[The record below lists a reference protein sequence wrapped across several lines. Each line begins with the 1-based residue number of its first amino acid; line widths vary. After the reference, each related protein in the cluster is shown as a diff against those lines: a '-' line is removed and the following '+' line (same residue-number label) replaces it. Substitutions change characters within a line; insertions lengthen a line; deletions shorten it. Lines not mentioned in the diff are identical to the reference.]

1 MLKHKSFSRN
11 KFTVPGLVC
20 HIVLSWLL
28 AVVIEYFILPND
40 LRDLSKLD
48 GLAQMSFLRVIGIT
62 CGIAVLLTVISC
74 FVKTQAFERWGIVS
88 VFAVLALAALRASV
102 SWAFLT
108 VCALILVILAI
119 YGIYGW
125 DKSPEPVME
134 PKKAHKAHFWITA
147 ILSIAFFLFVS
158 AWTVG
163 RVYSF
168 SSPTF
173 DFGIFSQ
180 MFYNMKESALPM
192 TTVERDGL
200 LSHFAVHVSPIYYL
214 MLPFYWLVP
223 TPATLQVLQAAVITS
238 AVIPLWKIGKH
249 HGLTG
254 AQRMLVCTVLLLY
267 PAFSGG
273 TSYDIHENCFLT
285 PLILWTLYGIEKKNT
300 VITGIAAILT
310 LMVKEDAAVYVAVI
324 ALWLIVKTVLRSKK
338 MDKQNLATGI
348 ILLAVS
354 LGWFFFVTGYLS
366 KSGDG
371 VMTYRYNN
379 FMYDGSSSLIT
390 VIKSV
395 ILNPMKAVYE
405 CVDTE
410 KLYFIAMTLLPLLG
424 LPLLTRRYERYI
436 LLIPYILVNLMSDY
450 QYQHD
455 IFFQYTF
462 GSNAFLVYLTVV
474 NLADL
479 KINWQRV
486 FALVAATIVS
496 AVCFGIVVVPKAM
509 NYPAQA
515 IQYYDYYQNIRDTL
529 DTIPDGASVTATTF
543 YTTHLSQREV
553 LYDVRYCSQEH
564 LLETEYVVLKL
575 SASSDY
581 KKYATGGKDN
591 GFENLVTLL
600 KKNGYSEYTSL
611 DNVLVIYHKNRPED
625 PPSNPVI
632 STQIASNPFA
642 DLKPGAGV
650 VSEQYIEIETDG
662 ATIEYSITYASPL
675 IRLEVGLMPIGG
687 EEYVLEVEHGSAR
700 GVFEN
705 VPAGKYHLFVKNVG
719 CILDY
724 EERPI
729 TAGAMVCKLIEE
741 SP

>member
-1 MLKHKSFSRN
+1 MSKHKTLTQ
-11 KFTVPGLVC
+11 KQFTIPSLVR

-28 AVVIEYFILPND
+28 AVVTEYLILPNE
-40 LRDLSKLD
+40 LRDLAELD
-48 GLAQMSFLRVIGIT
+48 GLAQMSFVRVIGIT

-74 FVKTQAFERWGIVS
+74 FIKTQTVERWCIVIS
-88 VFAVLALAALRASV
+88 FAVLSITALWV
-102 SWAFLT
+102 SATWAFFA
-108 VCALILVILAI
+108 VCGFVLVILI
-119 YGIYGW
+119 VFGIYGW
-125 DKSPEPVME
+125 DKSKESITE
-134 PKKAHKAHFWITA
+134 PKKAHRAYPWITA
-147 ILSIAFFLFVS
+147 GLSVVFFLFVS

-168 SSPTF
+168 SSPTY

-180 MFYNMKESALPM
+180 MFYHMKESGLPM

-214 MLPFYWLVP
+214 MLPFYWLAP
-223 TPATLQVLQAAVITS
+223 IPATLQVLQAATITS

-254 AQRMLVCTVLLLY
+254 VQRMLVCAVLLLY

-285 PLILWTLYGIEKKNT
+285 PLILWLLYGIDRKNA
-300 VITGIAAILT
+300 VITAIAAVLT
-310 LMVKEDAAVYVAVI
+310 LMVKEDAAVYVAVV
-324 ALWLIVKTVLRSKK
+324 ALWLIVKTVLRLKK
-338 MDKQNLATGI
+338 LDVQNLITGI
-348 ILLAVS
+348 SLLAIS
-354 LGWFFFVTGYLS
+354 LGWFFLVTGYLA

-371 VMTYRYNN
+371 VMTYRYSN

-405 CVDTE
+405 CVDAE
-410 KLYFIAMTLLPLLG
+410 KLYFIVMTLLPLLG

-479 KINWQRV
+479 EINWQRI
-486 FALVAATIVS
+486 FALIAATIVS

-509 NYPAQA
+509 NYPVQV
-515 IQYYDYYQNIRDTL
+515 IQYRDYYQNIRDTL
-529 DTIPDGASVTATTF
+529 DTIPNGASVTATTF
-543 YTTHLSQREV
+543 YTTYLSQREV
-553 LYDVRYCSQEH
+553 LYDVRYCSKEH

-591 GFENLVTLL
+591 GFDNLVKLL
-600 KKNGYSEYTSL
+600 EKNGYTEYESL
-611 DNVLVIYHKNRPED
+611 NDVLVIYHKEQPED
-625 PPSNPVI
+625 PPANPVI
-632 STQIASNPFA
+632 SKQIASIPFA
-642 DLKPGAGV
+642 ELEPGTGV
-650 VSEQYIEIETDG
+650 VSEQYIEVKTDG

-675 IRLEVGLMPIGG
+675 IRLEAGLMPIGG
-687 EEYVLEVEHGSAR
+687 EEYVLEIENGSAT

-705 VPAGKYHLFVKNVG
+705 VPAGEYHLFVRNIG

-724 EERPI
+724 EERPVA
-729 TAGAMVCKLIEE
+729 AGAMVCKLIEK
-741 SP
+741 

>member
-1 MLKHKSFSRN
+1 MSKQKTLIRN
-11 KFTVPGLVC
+11 RFPVPSLIRHV
-20 HIVLSWLL
+20 ILSWLL
-28 AVVIEYFILPND
+28 AVVIEYCILPND
-40 LRDLSKLD
+40 LRDLAILD
-48 GLAQMSFLRVIGIT
+48 GLIQMSFARVIGIT
-62 CGIAVLLTVISC
+62 CCIAVLLAGISF
-74 FVKTQAFERWGIVS
+74 FVKTKKIERWCIVA
-88 VFAVLALAALRASV
+88 VFAVLAITAMRVSATWALLA
-102 SWAFLT
+102 
-108 VCALILVILAI
+108 VCILVLVILAVF
-119 YGIYGW
+119 GIYGW
-125 DKSPEPVME
+125 EKTPESVAE
-134 PKKAHKAHFWITA
+134 PKKAHRAYLWITVG
-147 ILSIAFFLFVS
+147 LSAVFFLFVS

-180 MFYNMKESALPM
+180 MFYNMKESGLPM

-214 MLPFYWLVP
+214 LLPFYWLVP

-254 AQRMLVCTVLLLY
+254 SQRMLVCAVLLLY

-285 PLILWTLYGIEKKNT
+285 PLILWLLYGIDKKS
-300 VITGIAAILT
+300 ITITAIAAVLT
-310 LMVKEDAAVYVAVI
+310 LMVKEDAAVYVAVV
-324 ALWLIVKTVLRSKK
+324 ALWLIVKTVLRFKK
-338 MDKQNLATGI
+338 LDVQNFITGI
-348 ILLAVS
+348 ALLAIS
-354 LGWFFFVTGYLS
+354 LGWFFLVTGYLA

-405 CVDTE
+405 CVDAE

-462 GSNAFLVYLTVV
+462 GSNAFLLYLTVV

-479 KINWQRV
+479 KINWQRI
-486 FALVAATIVS
+486 FALVAATIAS

-509 NYPAQA
+509 NYPVQA
-515 IQYYDYYQNIRDTL
+515 IQYHDYYQNIRDTL

-543 YTTHLSQREV
+543 YTTHLSQRKV
-553 LYDVRYCSQEH
+553 LYDVRYCSQENM
-564 LLETEYVVLKL
+564 LETEYVVLKL

-581 KKYATGGKDN
+581 KKYATGGKEN
-591 GFENLVTLL
+591 GFDNLVKLL
-600 KKNGYSEYTSL
+600 AENGYTEYQSL
-611 DNVLVIYHKNRPED
+611 NNVLVIYHKEQPED
-625 PPSNPVI
+625 PPANPVI
-632 STQIASNPFA
+632 STQMAPVCLRMSLRAPQVRGNP
-642 DLKPGAGV
+642 
-650 VSEQYIEIETDG
+650 
-662 ATIEYSITYASPL
+662 
-675 IRLEVGLMPIGG
+675 
-687 EEYVLEVEHGSAR
+687 
-700 GVFEN
+700 
-705 VPAGKYHLFVKNVG
+705 
-719 CILDY
+719 
-724 EERPI
+724 
-729 TAGAMVCKLIEE
+729 
-741 SP
+741 

>member
-1 MLKHKSFSRN
+1 MSKQKTLIRGRFTISSF
-11 KFTVPGLVC
+11 VC
-20 HIVLSWLL
+20 HVILSWLL
-28 AVVIEYFILPND
+28 AVVIEYFILPNE
-40 LRDLSKLD
+40 LRDLAKMD
-48 GLAQMSFLRVIGIT
+48 GLAQMSFVRVTGFTCSIT
-62 CGIAVLLTVISC
+62 VLLTVISC
-74 FVKTQAFERWGIVS
+74 FVKTMKIERWYIVA
-88 VFAVLALAALRASV
+88 VFLILALTALRASAT
-102 SWAFLT
+102 WAFLA
-108 VCALILVILAI
+108 VCVLVLVFLAVF
-119 YGIYGW
+119 GIYGW
-125 DKSPEPVME
+125 DNTLESPVE
-134 PKKAHKAHFWITA
+134 PKKTHKAWCWITVG
-147 ILSIAFFLFVS
+147 LSAVFFLFVS

-180 MFYNMKESALPM
+180 MFYNMKESGIPM

-254 AQRMLVCTVLLLY
+254 AQRMLVCAVLLLY

-273 TSYDIHENCFLT
+273 ASYDIHENCFLT
-285 PLILWTLYGIEKKNT
+285 PLILWLLYGIDKKS
-300 VITGIAAILT
+300 ITITAIAAVLT
-310 LMVKEDAAVYVAVI
+310 LMVKEDAAVYVAVV
-324 ALWLIVKTVLRSKK
+324 ALWLIVKTVLRFKK
-338 MDKQNLATGI
+338 LDVQNLITGI
-348 ILLAVS
+348 VLLAIS
-354 LGWFFFVTGYLS
+354 LGWFFLVTGYLA

-371 VMTYRYNN
+371 VMTYRYSN

-395 ILNPMKAVYE
+395 ILNPMKAIYE
-405 CVDTE
+405 CVDAE

-543 YTTHLSQREV
+543 YTPYLSQRET
-553 LYDVRYCSQEH
+553 LYDVRYCSKNH
-564 LLETEYVVLKL
+564 LLSTEYVVLNP
-575 SASSDY
+575 SASSSY
-581 KKYATGGKDN
+581 KKFATVGKDN
-591 GFENLVTLL
+591 GFDNLAQLL
-600 KKNGYSEYTSL
+600 EKNGYTLYNSL
-611 DNVLVIYHKNRPED
+611 DGTLVIYRK
-625 PPSNPVI
+625 VC
-632 STQIASNPFA
+632 
-642 DLKPGAGV
+642 
-650 VSEQYIEIETDG
+650 ET
-662 ATIEYSITYASPL
+662 T
-675 IRLEVGLMPIGG
+675 
-687 EEYVLEVEHGSAR
+687 
-700 GVFEN
+700 
-705 VPAGKYHLFVKNVG
+705 
-719 CILDY
+719 
-724 EERPI
+724 
-729 TAGAMVCKLIEE
+729 
-741 SP
+741 